1 MTYLYST
8 TLSAIFWCN
17 AISLQKQAWDDKRR
31 SVWKEILGMKKGTKN
46 ARRVAAMKISNVFLI
61 VVSSTLSICKFVM
74 RYILKLWRLLNLLK
88 ISSWNTITNKKYPIK
103 LSTGR
108 IPRVPRASFVGFSLI
123 EHGDQADEGGHTWAT
138 EYAYNGYIAVFPGFS
153 SGR

>member
-1 MTYLYST
+1 MPYLYSA

-17 AISLQKQAWDDKRR
+17 AILLEKQGWDDKRR
-31 SVWKEILGMKKGTKN
+31 SVWKEILGTKKGTKN
-46 ARRVAAMKISNVFLI
+46 AKGVAAMKISNVSLI
-61 VVSSTLSICKFVM
+61 VVSSTLSICKFVIC
-74 RYILKLWRLLNLLK
+74 YLVKLWRLLNLLK
-88 ISSWNTITNKKYPIK
+88 ISSWNIMTNKKYPIK

-108 IPRVPRASFVGFSLI
+108 IPHVPRASLVAFSLI
-123 EHGDQADEGGHTWAT
+123 EHGDQADEGGHTWAI